1 MEAFVENPAL
11 WWLSTGVFLLVLE
24 IIGSTLV
31 FLWFS
36 GGMFLTALVTWLFNP
51 SPVVQGATFAVAT
64 VLALI
69 GWQRFRPLQK
79 MEGRDAAS
87 GLNNRL
93 AGYIGR
99 EFVLIDAIVNGQGRV
114 QLDDTYWTAVGD
126 DMPAGTHVR
135 VAAVEGMHFR
145 LERV

>member
-1 MEAFVENPAL
+1 MDSFAQNPAL
-11 WWLSTGVFLLVLE
+11 WWLSLGIFILVLE
-24 IIGSTLV
+24 IVSNTLF

-36 GGMFLTALVTWLFNP
+36 GAMFVTALVTWLFAP
-51 SPVVQGATFAVAT
+51 SPTVQGVVFAVAT
-64 VLALI
+64 VLALL

-79 MEGRDAAS
+79 MEGRDGAS

-93 AGYIGR
+93 AGYVGR
-99 EFVLIDAIVNGQGRV
+99 ELVLTEPVVNGRV
-114 QLDDTYWTAVGD
+114 RVHLDDTYWNAVGE

-135 VAAVEGMHFR
+135 IVAVEGMTFR

>member
-1 MEAFVENPAL
+1 MDSFAQNPAL
-11 WWLSTGVFLLVLE
+11 WWLSFGIFLLVLE
-24 IIGSTLV
+24 VVGNTLI

-36 GGMFLTALVTWLFNP
+36 GAMFVTALITWLWAP
-51 SPVVQGATFAVAT
+51 TPLQQGLVFSVAT
-64 VLALI
+64 VLALL

-93 AGYIGR
+93 AGYVGR
-99 EFVLIDAIVNGQGRV
+99 ELVLAEPVVNGRGRV
-114 QLDDTYWTAVGD
+114 NLDDTYWNAAGD
-126 DMPAGTHVR
+126 DMPTGTRVR
-135 VAAVEGMHFR
+135 IAAVDGMIFR